1 MDFAIGF
8 VLFVMAVSGVIGALL
23 GSSVN
28 KGLEGFFLGF
38 FLSGIGWIIVLLL
51 PRETSNSPQAPK
63 ERPSSQA
70 KAAKERP
77 PRDLT
82 SDEYKVFL
90 GKKYEITRN
99 ELFDKFES
107 DGKLFESL
115 DAALKYA
122 DELEAQDPQR
132 LEVQK
137 AEERQRLID
146 KEKEKEKEKEKK
158 KTTKKEKKIMKRSF
172 KNLFSLSFEEGSNV
186 NVMEVKSLSPI
197 QILDEN
203 KHGYTTFNQVLGVW
217 LTSSISMIQ

>member
-1 MDFAIGF
+1 MEIAIGF

-28 KGLEGFFLGF
+28 KGFEGFFLGF
-38 FLSGIGWIIVLLL
+38 FLPTIGWIIVLLL
-51 PRETSNSPQAPK
+51 PRETSNSPQTPTQAPK
-63 ERPSSQA
+63 ERPSPQA

-122 DELEAQDPQR
+122 DELEA
-132 LEVQK
+132 E
-137 AEERQRLID
+137 AEAEIQAEIEAEKDVSEMTFADIQEKLGKKRIWATMPIWKGGYNIEEPEG
-146 KEKEKEKEKEKK
+146 KEQHFETLSDLQEYYKK
-158 KTTKKEKKIMKRSF
+158 
-172 KNLFSLSFEEGSNV
+172 
-186 NVMEVKSLSPI
+186 VM
-197 QILDEN
+197 N
-203 KHGYTTFNQVLGVW
+203 K
-217 LTSSISMIQ
+217 